1 MQACFNDIRQVVCL
15 GDELHL
21 SAESSRHT
29 NTQTFSQRH
38 NYTDTQAYYFIL
50 RQNALFLCKVENI
63 LRNSLTDDILC
74 RILPYIL
81 MFSWEILYSKDL
93 LPSYHLAHHP
103 TLPSIPPC
111 LPYHPALH
119 PTLPTTQ
126 SGEPSHPALP
136 ANQPRLPA
144 LLAKQPCPP
153 MLHSHVSVACLERDQ
168 GRPHPPVQA
177 VCVNVR
183 SKVYFTLTMNSP
195 KYLTNPPNVLC
206 NPLKI
211 LRAPQISFILPKL
224 SYVSQGIRTGN
235 T

>member
-103 TLPSIPPC
+103 PLPSIPPC

-119 PTLPTTQ
+119 PTLPTC
-126 SGEPSHPALP
+126 PPPDLVSHPTLP
-136 ANQPRLPA
+136 CLPTS
-144 LLAKQPCPP
+144 LG
-153 MLHSHVSVACLERDQ
+153 CL
-168 GRPHPPVQA
+168 PSWP
-177 VCVNVR
+177 
-183 SKVYFTLTMNSP
+183 NSP
-195 KYLTNPPNVLC
+195 VHQCYTATSAWRALRGTRAVLILLCRLCVWTWDQKSTSPSQWTPPN
-206 NPLKI
+206 I
-211 LRAPQISFILPKL
+211 LRTPQMSC
-224 SYVSQGIRTGN
+224 VTR
-235 T
+235 